1 MTGDLQG
8 VAMYCPAMARRRP
21 LVLLLALAALAIL
34 VALPVMAASPA
45 PSAGP
50 SASHGPGKP
59 DKGPKANA
67 GHQDADEAPVTLR
80 GTIAATT
87 DAGGETSY
95 TLASGGKTYTLEAGP
110 PWFWGDKHPL
120 KPYVGKTVT
129 VTGEQATGSTDLD
142 VLTVDG
148 KAIREPGRP
157 PWAGGWKRVGAS
169 HPGWSKE
176 KADSFKARFGDCFPP
191 GQCKDKPETEASPA
205 P

>member
-1 MTGDLQG
+1 MG
-8 VAMYCPAMARRRP
+8 RRRP
-21 LVLLLALAALAIL
+21 LLLLLALAALAIL

-50 SASHGPGKP
+50 SASHGPGRP

-67 GHQDADEAPVTLR
+67 GSEDADEAPVTLS
-80 GTIAATT
+80 GTIATIT
-87 DAGGETSY
+87 DADGGAAY

-120 KPYVGKTVT
+120 KAYVGKTVT
-129 VTGEQATGSTDLD
+129 ITGEQATGSSDVD

-157 PWAGGWKRVGAS
+157 PWAGGWKRVGER
-169 HPGWSKE
+169 HPGWSQE
-176 KADSFKARFGDCFPP
+176 KADRFTAKFGDCFPP